1 MFIEDLRYSL
11 VVKKKRK
18 EKLVIVLMFKRSF
31 VLYRI
36 KGWEVKIYLDVRSFF
51 LCYQYDLFKENVL
64 KNNKKR
70 FLLE

>member
-31 VLYRI
+31 VLYII

-51 LCYQYDLFKENVL
+51 LCY
-64 KNNKKR
+64 
-70 FLLE
+70 